1 MIGVFIIPT
10 GLEAE
15 IGGHAGDANPAAKLI
30 ASCCDKLIIHPN
42 VVNASDVNEMSEN
55 MLYVEGSILDRFLAG
70 DIKLKQPTFQNRIL
84 VVGNPPLKTQTINAV
99 ASGRVTI
106 GLNAEVLELRVPL
119 LMEGW
124 VTKEGIADGHVEG
137 YNELIEQ
144 VQREGDYFD
153 AVALHTPIDVK
164 REIALNYFKVGGV
177 NPWGKVESMASR
189 SIADA
194 LDVPVAHAPVDM
206 TDPDTDPELFAIYNT
221 ILDPRKAPEAISIC
235 YLHCVLKGLNRAPR
249 ISKSTGLSIEDV
261 DFLITPDSCYG
272 LPHKLCEK
280 ADIPIIVVTENKTL
294 GNSTMSEH
302 CTFVE
307 NYWEAA
313 GYIMALKNGI
323 HPSSVRR
330 PIEQTEVIYNMI
342 GD

>member
-1 MIGVFIIPT
+1 
-10 GLEAE
+10 
-15 IGGHAGDANPAAKLI
+15 
-30 ASCCDKLIIHPN
+30 
-42 VVNASDVNEMSEN
+42 VNASDVNEMTDN

-70 DIKLKQPTFQNRIL
+70 DIKLKETTFQNRIL
-84 VVGNPPLKTQTINAV
+84 VVGNSPLKTQTINAV
-99 ASGRVTI
+99 SSGRVTI
-106 GLNAEVLELRVPL
+106 GLNAEILELKVPL

-124 VTKEGIADGHVEG
+124 ITKEGLADGHVEG

-164 REIALNYFKVGGV
+164 RDVALNYFNVGGA

-189 SIADA
+189 IIADA
-194 LDVPVAHAPVDM
+194 LDVPVAHAPVDI
-206 TDPDTDPELFAIYNT
+206 TDPDSDPELYRIYNT
-221 ILDPRKAPEAISIC
+221 IIDPRKAPEAISIC

-249 ISKSTGLSIEDV
+249 ISRSTGLSIEDV
-261 DFLITPDSCYG
+261 NFLITPDSCWG
-272 LPHKLCEK
+272 LPHILCEEK
-280 ADIPIIVVTENKTL
+280 GIPIIVVTENKTL

-302 CTFVE
+302 CIFVDH
-307 NYWEAA
+307 YLEAA
-313 GYIMALKNGI
+313 GYIMAMQHGI

-330 PIEQTEVIYNMI
+330 PIEATEVIYNMI